1 MKEFL
6 DTPQLE
12 QQLRTV
18 PMPYVAMAVG
28 VPGSGKTTVLKKL
41 AAKLEAVYVS
51 PDEIREEITG
61 SQHDQSA
68 NAQVWSIAYSRVKA
82 ALQAG
87 TSVVVDATH
96 ASHRSSAVKQYR
108 SYGATSVIAITFTVP
123 LAVAKQR
130 NATRD
135 RVVDETVLDKMHA
148 RLESKPLRLEE
159 GFDAILHYKSS
170 PKISLRGAVIT

>member
-12 QQLRTV
+12 QRLRTT
-18 PMPYVAMAVG
+18 PAPYVAMAVG
-28 VPGSGKTTVLKKL
+28 IPGSGKTTVLKKL
-41 AAKLEAVYVS
+41 AAKLEVVYVS
-51 PDEIREEITG
+51 PDEIREEVTG

-68 NAQVWSIAYSRVKA
+68 NAQVWNIAYGHVKA

-87 TSVVVDATH
+87 MSVIIDATH
-96 ASHRSSAVKQYR
+96 ALHRSSAAKQYR
-108 SYGATSVIAITFTVP
+108 SFGAASVIAITFTVP

-130 NATRD
+130 NAARD
-135 RVVDETVLDKMHA
+135 RMVDEAVLDKMHA

-159 GFDAILHYKSS
+159 GFDVILHYKSS
-170 PKISLRGAVIT
+170 PQDFS

>member
-6 DTPQLE
+6 DTSQLE

-18 PMPYVAMAVG
+18 PTPYVAMAVG
-28 VPGSGKTTVLKKL
+28 IPGSGKTTVLKKL
-41 AAKLEAVYVS
+41 ATQLEVVYVS
-51 PDEIREEITG
+51 PDEIREEVTG

-68 NAQVWSIAYSRVKA
+68 NAQVWNIAYSRVKA

-87 TSVVVDATH
+87 TSVIVDATH
-96 ASHRSSAVKQYR
+96 ASHRSSAAKQYR

-123 LAVAKQR
+123 LAEAKRR
-130 NATRD
+130 NAARD
-135 RVVDETVLDKMHA
+135 RMVDETVLDKMHA
-148 RLESKPLRLEE
+148 HLESKPLRHEE

-170 PKISLRGAVIT
+170 PQDFS